1 MNIDQGAELHFCS
14 THSNWYSLWKLTTKS
29 DSACGQYETFPGMT
43 QETSP
48 KIKSVVKSPI
58 YRKTTVEHAPDI
70 KKHPVRY
77 LIQLE
82 QKV

>member
-1 MNIDQGAELHFCS
+1 M
-14 THSNWYSLWKLTTKS
+14 
-29 DSACGQYETFPGMT
+29 TFPGMT

-82 QKV
+82 QKVEKENVNYLS